1 MKKKILSILILI
13 VLLLNSSVLLV
24 ISEAASTISDQINS
38 EEEQK
43 IAETIIELASKKYI
57 NFDTTTPDSD
67 TGSKG
72 LLIEANV
79 KTGIKY
85 SEGEQ
90 YGPIKK
96 SVTIVQAPEIN
107 GLKPERAEVIVKS
120 TQATNGG
127 KSANYEYNS
136 STGSLKI
143 TAENNPGEDGN
154 IYSEYVENARDEYE
168 IIFIYDSDTYKEVR
182 GETEKYRLE
191 LLHTWDKIKKDL
203 NKNLKEILRF
213 DIKLYHVL
221 VVDKK
226 LDIIGM
232 KIPKSRRVNTI
243 TWGNRK
249 DSDNY
254 TLAIINIIEH
264 IVRKELATYKS
275 EYKDIVDAIIE
286 LAIDNELVS
295 RTLKKS
301 VYLRGDSSLKY
312 LKRQL
317 YPYFLMYLGYSKEE
331 ILNRM
336 MEDKIIFELDKYTFE
351 RGLATVDLKTFINFC
366 IKNQKHILK
375 IKELE
380 II

>member
-1 MKKKILSILILI
+1 MNLNFVLNDYVLIWNLLFGASI
-13 VLLLNSSVLLV
+13 SSNIQGFKQKLWKNYRHSYNDLYK
-24 ISEAASTISDQINS
+24 
-38 EEEQK
+38 EEEHILK
-43 IAETIIELASKKYI
+43 DPKNYIPDDDTIFDMVKASDI
-57 NFDTTTPDSD
+57 
-67 TGSKG
+67 
-72 LLIEANV
+72 
-79 KTGIKY
+79 
-85 SEGEQ
+85 
-90 YGPIKK
+90 
-96 SVTIVQAPEIN
+96 
-107 GLKPERAEVIVKS
+107 
-120 TQATNGG
+120 
-127 KSANYEYNS
+127 
-136 STGSLKI
+136 
-143 TAENNPGEDGN
+143 
-154 IYSEYVENARDEYE
+154 
-168 IIFIYDSDTYKEVR
+168 YKEIR
-182 GETEKYRLE
+182 EDTEKYRLE

-226 LDIIGM
+226 LDVIGM

-243 TWGNRK
+243 TWGNRA

-254 TLAIINIIEH
+254 ILAIINIIEH
-264 IVRKELATYKS
+264 IVRKELANYKS

-286 LAIDNELVS
+286 LAIDNELTS

>member
-1 MKKKILSILILI
+1 MNLNFVLNDYVLIWNLLFSASI
-13 VLLLNSSVLLV
+13 SSDIQAFKQKLWKNYRHSYNDLYK
-24 ISEAASTISDQINS
+24 
-38 EEEQK
+38 EEEHILK
-43 IAETIIELASKKYI
+43 EPKNYIPDDDTI
-57 NFDTTTPDSD
+57 FDMVRTSD
-67 TGSKG
+67 
-72 LLIEANV
+72 I
-79 KTGIKY
+79 
-85 SEGEQ
+85 
-90 YGPIKK
+90 
-96 SVTIVQAPEIN
+96 
-107 GLKPERAEVIVKS
+107 
-120 TQATNGG
+120 
-127 KSANYEYNS
+127 
-136 STGSLKI
+136 
-143 TAENNPGEDGN
+143 
-154 IYSEYVENARDEYE
+154 
-168 IIFIYDSDTYKEVR
+168 YKEIR
-182 GETEKYRLE
+182 EETEKYRLE

-226 LDIIGM
+226 LDVIGM

-243 TWGNRK
+243 TWGNRA

-264 IVRKELATYKS
+264 IVRKELANYKS

-286 LAIDNELVS
+286 LAIDNELTS
-295 RTLKKS
+295 RTLNKS

>member
-1 MKKKILSILILI
+1 MNLNFVLNDYVLIWNLLFGASI
-13 VLLLNSSVLLV
+13 SSNIQGFKQKLWKNYRHSYNDLYK
-24 ISEAASTISDQINS
+24 
-38 EEEQK
+38 EEEHILK
-43 IAETIIELASKKYI
+43 DPKNYIPDDDTIFDMVKASDI
-57 NFDTTTPDSD
+57 
-67 TGSKG
+67 
-72 LLIEANV
+72 
-79 KTGIKY
+79 
-85 SEGEQ
+85 
-90 YGPIKK
+90 
-96 SVTIVQAPEIN
+96 
-107 GLKPERAEVIVKS
+107 
-120 TQATNGG
+120 
-127 KSANYEYNS
+127 
-136 STGSLKI
+136 
-143 TAENNPGEDGN
+143 
-154 IYSEYVENARDEYE
+154 
-168 IIFIYDSDTYKEVR
+168 YKEIR
-182 GETEKYRLE
+182 EDTEKYRLE

-226 LDIIGM
+226 LDVIGM

-243 TWGNRK
+243 TWGNRT

-286 LAIDNELVS
+286 LAIDNELTS
-295 RTLKKS
+295 RTLNKS

>member
-1 MKKKILSILILI
+1 MNLNFVLNDYVLIWNLLFGASISSDIQSFKQKLWKNYRHSYNELYKEEELILKDPKNYI
-13 VLLLNSSVLLV
+13 PDDDTIFDMVK
-24 ISEAASTISDQINS
+24 ASDI
-38 EEEQK
+38 
-43 IAETIIELASKKYI
+43 
-57 NFDTTTPDSD
+57 
-67 TGSKG
+67 
-72 LLIEANV
+72 
-79 KTGIKY
+79 
-85 SEGEQ
+85 
-90 YGPIKK
+90 
-96 SVTIVQAPEIN
+96 
-107 GLKPERAEVIVKS
+107 
-120 TQATNGG
+120 
-127 KSANYEYNS
+127 
-136 STGSLKI
+136 
-143 TAENNPGEDGN
+143 
-154 IYSEYVENARDEYE
+154 
-168 IIFIYDSDTYKEVR
+168 YKEIR
-182 GETEKYRLE
+182 EETEKYRLD

-226 LDIIGM
+226 LDVIGM

-243 TWGNRK
+243 TWGNRV

-264 IVRKELATYKS
+264 IVRKELANYQV

-286 LAIDNELVS
+286 LAIDNELTS

>member
-1 MKKKILSILILI
+1 MNLNFVLNDYVLIWNLLFGASISSNIQCFKQKLWKNYRHSYNDLYKEEELILKDPKNYI
-13 VLLLNSSVLLV
+13 PADDTIFDMVK
-24 ISEAASTISDQINS
+24 ASDI
-38 EEEQK
+38 
-43 IAETIIELASKKYI
+43 
-57 NFDTTTPDSD
+57 
-67 TGSKG
+67 
-72 LLIEANV
+72 
-79 KTGIKY
+79 
-85 SEGEQ
+85 
-90 YGPIKK
+90 
-96 SVTIVQAPEIN
+96 
-107 GLKPERAEVIVKS
+107 
-120 TQATNGG
+120 
-127 KSANYEYNS
+127 
-136 STGSLKI
+136 
-143 TAENNPGEDGN
+143 
-154 IYSEYVENARDEYE
+154 
-168 IIFIYDSDTYKEVR
+168 YKEIR
-182 GETEKYRLE
+182 EDTEKYRLE

-226 LDIIGM
+226 LDVIGM
-232 KIPKSRRVNTI
+232 NIPKSKRVNTI
-243 TWGNRK
+243 TWGNRA

-286 LAIDNELVS
+286 LAIDNELTS
-295 RTLKKS
+295 RTLNKS

>member
-1 MKKKILSILILI
+1 MNLNFVLNDYVLIWNLLFGASI
-13 VLLLNSSVLLV
+13 SSDIQMFKQKLWKNYRHSYNDLYK
-24 ISEAASTISDQINS
+24 
-38 EEEQK
+38 EEEHILK
-43 IAETIIELASKKYI
+43 DPKNYIPDDDTIFDMVKASDI
-57 NFDTTTPDSD
+57 
-67 TGSKG
+67 
-72 LLIEANV
+72 
-79 KTGIKY
+79 
-85 SEGEQ
+85 
-90 YGPIKK
+90 
-96 SVTIVQAPEIN
+96 
-107 GLKPERAEVIVKS
+107 
-120 TQATNGG
+120 
-127 KSANYEYNS
+127 
-136 STGSLKI
+136 
-143 TAENNPGEDGN
+143 
-154 IYSEYVENARDEYE
+154 
-168 IIFIYDSDTYKEVR
+168 YKEIR
-182 GETEKYRLE
+182 EDTEKYRLE

-226 LDIIGM
+226 LDVIGM

-243 TWGNRK
+243 TWGNRV

-264 IVRKELATYKS
+264 IVRKELETYKS

-286 LAIDNELVS
+286 LAIDNELTS

-351 RGLATVDLKTFINFC
+351 RGLGTVDLKTFISFC

>member
-1 MKKKILSILILI
+1 MNLNFVLNDYVLIWNLLFSASI
-13 VLLLNSSVLLV
+13 SSNIQMFKQKLWKNYRHSYNDLFK
-24 ISEAASTISDQINS
+24 
-38 EEEQK
+38 EEEHILK
-43 IAETIIELASKKYI
+43 DPKNYIPDDDTIFDMVKASDI
-57 NFDTTTPDSD
+57 
-67 TGSKG
+67 
-72 LLIEANV
+72 
-79 KTGIKY
+79 
-85 SEGEQ
+85 
-90 YGPIKK
+90 
-96 SVTIVQAPEIN
+96 
-107 GLKPERAEVIVKS
+107 
-120 TQATNGG
+120 
-127 KSANYEYNS
+127 
-136 STGSLKI
+136 
-143 TAENNPGEDGN
+143 
-154 IYSEYVENARDEYE
+154 
-168 IIFIYDSDTYKEVR
+168 YKEIR
-182 GETEKYRLE
+182 EDTEKYRLE

-226 LDIIGM
+226 LDVIGM

-243 TWGNRK
+243 TWGNRV

-264 IVRKELATYKS
+264 IVRKELANYKS

-286 LAIDNELVS
+286 LAIDNELTS

-351 RGLATVDLKTFINFC
+351 RQLATVDLKTFINFC

>member
-1 MKKKILSILILI
+1 MNLNFVLNDYVLIWNLLFSASISSNIQMFKQKLWKNYRHSYNDLYKEEELILKDPKNYI
-13 VLLLNSSVLLV
+13 PADDTIFDMVK
-24 ISEAASTISDQINS
+24 ASDI
-38 EEEQK
+38 
-43 IAETIIELASKKYI
+43 
-57 NFDTTTPDSD
+57 
-67 TGSKG
+67 
-72 LLIEANV
+72 
-79 KTGIKY
+79 
-85 SEGEQ
+85 
-90 YGPIKK
+90 
-96 SVTIVQAPEIN
+96 
-107 GLKPERAEVIVKS
+107 
-120 TQATNGG
+120 
-127 KSANYEYNS
+127 
-136 STGSLKI
+136 
-143 TAENNPGEDGN
+143 
-154 IYSEYVENARDEYE
+154 
-168 IIFIYDSDTYKEVR
+168 YKEIR
-182 GETEKYRLE
+182 EDTEKYRLE

-226 LDIIGM
+226 LDVIGM

-243 TWGNRK
+243 TWGNRV

-264 IVRKELATYKS
+264 IVRKELANYKS

-286 LAIDNELVS
+286 LAIDNELTS

-351 RGLATVDLKTFINFC
+351 RQLATVDLKTFINFC

>member
-1 MKKKILSILILI
+1 MNLNFVLNDYVLIWNLLFGASISSNIQGFKQKLWKNYRHSYNDLYKEEELILKDPKNYI
-13 VLLLNSSVLLV
+13 P
-24 ISEAASTISDQINS
+24 ADDTI
-38 EEEQK
+38 
-43 IAETIIELASKKYI
+43 
-57 NFDTTTPDSD
+57 FDM
-67 TGSKG
+67 
-72 LLIEANV
+72 V
-79 KTGIKY
+79 KT
-85 SEGEQ
+85 
-90 YGPIKK
+90 
-96 SVTIVQAPEIN
+96 
-107 GLKPERAEVIVKS
+107 
-120 TQATNGG
+120 
-127 KSANYEYNS
+127 
-136 STGSLKI
+136 
-143 TAENNPGEDGN
+143 
-154 IYSEYVENARDEYE
+154 
-168 IIFIYDSDTYKEVR
+168 SDIYKEIR
-182 GETEKYRLE
+182 EDTEKYRLE

-226 LDIIGM
+226 LDVIGM

-286 LAIDNELVS
+286 LAIDNELTS
-295 RTLKKS
+295 RTLNKS

>member
-1 MKKKILSILILI
+1 MNLNFVLNDYVLIWNLLFGASI
-13 VLLLNSSVLLV
+13 SSNIQGFKQKLWKNYRHSYNDLYK
-24 ISEAASTISDQINS
+24 
-38 EEEQK
+38 EEEHILK
-43 IAETIIELASKKYI
+43 DPKNYIPDDDTIFDMVKASDI
-57 NFDTTTPDSD
+57 
-67 TGSKG
+67 
-72 LLIEANV
+72 
-79 KTGIKY
+79 
-85 SEGEQ
+85 
-90 YGPIKK
+90 
-96 SVTIVQAPEIN
+96 
-107 GLKPERAEVIVKS
+107 
-120 TQATNGG
+120 
-127 KSANYEYNS
+127 
-136 STGSLKI
+136 
-143 TAENNPGEDGN
+143 
-154 IYSEYVENARDEYE
+154 
-168 IIFIYDSDTYKEVR
+168 YKEIR
-182 GETEKYRLE
+182 EDTEKYRLE

-226 LDIIGM
+226 LDVIGM

-264 IVRKELATYKS
+264 IVRKELANYKS

-286 LAIDNELVS
+286 LAIDNELTS
-295 RTLKKS
+295 RTLNKS

>member
-1 MKKKILSILILI
+1 MNLNFVLNDYVLIWNLLFSASI
-13 VLLLNSSVLLV
+13 SSNIQMFKQKLWKNYRHSYNDLFK
-24 ISEAASTISDQINS
+24 
-38 EEEQK
+38 EEEHILK
-43 IAETIIELASKKYI
+43 DPKNYIPDDDTIFDMVKASDI
-57 NFDTTTPDSD
+57 
-67 TGSKG
+67 
-72 LLIEANV
+72 
-79 KTGIKY
+79 
-85 SEGEQ
+85 
-90 YGPIKK
+90 
-96 SVTIVQAPEIN
+96 
-107 GLKPERAEVIVKS
+107 
-120 TQATNGG
+120 
-127 KSANYEYNS
+127 
-136 STGSLKI
+136 
-143 TAENNPGEDGN
+143 
-154 IYSEYVENARDEYE
+154 
-168 IIFIYDSDTYKEVR
+168 YKEIR
-182 GETEKYRLE
+182 EDTEKYRLE

-221 VVDKK
+221 IVDKK
-226 LDIIGM
+226 LDVIGM

-243 TWGNRK
+243 TWGNRV

-286 LAIDNELVS
+286 LAIDNELTS

>member
-1 MKKKILSILILI
+1 MNLNFVLNDYVLIWNLLFSASISSDIQSFKQKLWKNYRHSYNELYKEEELILKDPKNYI
-13 VLLLNSSVLLV
+13 PDDDTIFDMVK
-24 ISEAASTISDQINS
+24 ASDI
-38 EEEQK
+38 
-43 IAETIIELASKKYI
+43 Y
-57 NFDTTTPDSD
+57 
-67 TGSKG
+67 KG
-72 LLIEANV
+72 IRE
-79 KTGIKY
+79 
-85 SEGEQ
+85 
-90 YGPIKK
+90 
-96 SVTIVQAPEIN
+96 
-107 GLKPERAEVIVKS
+107 
-120 TQATNGG
+120 
-127 KSANYEYNS
+127 
-136 STGSLKI
+136 
-143 TAENNPGEDGN
+143 
-154 IYSEYVENARDEYE
+154 
-168 IIFIYDSDTYKEVR
+168 
-182 GETEKYRLE
+182 ETEKYRLD

-226 LDIIGM
+226 LDVIGM

-243 TWGNRK
+243 TWGNRV
-249 DSDNY
+249 DGDNY

-264 IVRKELATYKS
+264 IVRKELANYQV

-286 LAIDNELVS
+286 LAIDNELTS

>member
-1 MKKKILSILILI
+1 MNLNFVLNDYVLIWNLLFSASI
-13 VLLLNSSVLLV
+13 SSNIQMFKQKLWKNYRHSYNDLFK
-24 ISEAASTISDQINS
+24 
-38 EEEQK
+38 EEEHILK
-43 IAETIIELASKKYI
+43 DPKNYIPDDDTIFDMVKASDI
-57 NFDTTTPDSD
+57 
-67 TGSKG
+67 
-72 LLIEANV
+72 
-79 KTGIKY
+79 
-85 SEGEQ
+85 
-90 YGPIKK
+90 
-96 SVTIVQAPEIN
+96 
-107 GLKPERAEVIVKS
+107 
-120 TQATNGG
+120 
-127 KSANYEYNS
+127 
-136 STGSLKI
+136 
-143 TAENNPGEDGN
+143 
-154 IYSEYVENARDEYE
+154 
-168 IIFIYDSDTYKEVR
+168 YKEIR
-182 GETEKYRLE
+182 EDTEKYRLE

-221 VVDKK
+221 IVDKK
-226 LDIIGM
+226 LDVIGM

-243 TWGNRK
+243 TWGNRV

-264 IVRKELATYKS
+264 IVRKELANYKS

-286 LAIDNELVS
+286 LAIDNELTS

-312 LKRQL
+312 FKRQL

>member
-1 MKKKILSILILI
+1 MNLNFVLNDYVLIWNLLFGASI
-13 VLLLNSSVLLV
+13 SSNIQGFKQKLWKNYRHSYNDLYK
-24 ISEAASTISDQINS
+24 
-38 EEEQK
+38 EEEHILK
-43 IAETIIELASKKYI
+43 DPKNYIPDDDTI
-57 NFDTTTPDSD
+57 FDM
-67 TGSKG
+67 
-72 LLIEANV
+72 V
-79 KTGIKY
+79 KT
-85 SEGEQ
+85 
-90 YGPIKK
+90 
-96 SVTIVQAPEIN
+96 
-107 GLKPERAEVIVKS
+107 
-120 TQATNGG
+120 
-127 KSANYEYNS
+127 
-136 STGSLKI
+136 
-143 TAENNPGEDGN
+143 
-154 IYSEYVENARDEYE
+154 
-168 IIFIYDSDTYKEVR
+168 SDIYKEIR
-182 GETEKYRLE
+182 EDTEKYRLE

-226 LDIIGM
+226 LDVIGM

-243 TWGNRK
+243 TWGNRV

-264 IVRKELATYKS
+264 IVRKELANYQV

-286 LAIDNELVS
+286 LAIDNELTS

>member
-1 MKKKILSILILI
+1 MNLNFVLNDYVLIWNLLFGASI
-13 VLLLNSSVLLV
+13 SSNIQGFKQKLWKNYRHSYNDLYK
-24 ISEAASTISDQINS
+24 
-38 EEEQK
+38 EEEHILK
-43 IAETIIELASKKYI
+43 DPKNYIPDDDTIFDMVKASDI
-57 NFDTTTPDSD
+57 
-67 TGSKG
+67 
-72 LLIEANV
+72 
-79 KTGIKY
+79 
-85 SEGEQ
+85 
-90 YGPIKK
+90 
-96 SVTIVQAPEIN
+96 
-107 GLKPERAEVIVKS
+107 
-120 TQATNGG
+120 
-127 KSANYEYNS
+127 
-136 STGSLKI
+136 
-143 TAENNPGEDGN
+143 
-154 IYSEYVENARDEYE
+154 
-168 IIFIYDSDTYKEVR
+168 YKEIK
-182 GETEKYRLE
+182 EDTEKYRLE

-226 LDIIGM
+226 LDVIGM
-232 KIPKSRRVNTI
+232 DIPKSRRVNTI
-243 TWGNRK
+243 TWGNRV

-286 LAIDNELVS
+286 LAIDNELTS
-295 RTLKKS
+295 RTLNKS

>member
-1 MKKKILSILILI
+1 MNLNFVLNDYVLIWNLLFGASI
-13 VLLLNSSVLLV
+13 SSNIQGFKQKLWKNYRHSYNELYK
-24 ISEAASTISDQINS
+24 
-38 EEEQK
+38 EEEHILK
-43 IAETIIELASKKYI
+43 DPKNYIPDDDTIFDMVKASDI
-57 NFDTTTPDSD
+57 
-67 TGSKG
+67 
-72 LLIEANV
+72 
-79 KTGIKY
+79 
-85 SEGEQ
+85 
-90 YGPIKK
+90 
-96 SVTIVQAPEIN
+96 
-107 GLKPERAEVIVKS
+107 
-120 TQATNGG
+120 
-127 KSANYEYNS
+127 
-136 STGSLKI
+136 
-143 TAENNPGEDGN
+143 
-154 IYSEYVENARDEYE
+154 
-168 IIFIYDSDTYKEVR
+168 YKEIR
-182 GETEKYRLE
+182 EDTEKYRLE

-226 LDIIGM
+226 LDVIGM

-243 TWGNRK
+243 TWGNRA

-286 LAIDNELVS
+286 LAIDNELTS

>member
-1 MKKKILSILILI
+1 MNLNFVLNDYVLIWNLLFSASISSDIQSFKQKLWKNYRHSYNELYKEEELILKDPKNYI
-13 VLLLNSSVLLV
+13 PDDDTIFDMVK
-24 ISEAASTISDQINS
+24 ASDI
-38 EEEQK
+38 
-43 IAETIIELASKKYI
+43 
-57 NFDTTTPDSD
+57 
-67 TGSKG
+67 
-72 LLIEANV
+72 
-79 KTGIKY
+79 
-85 SEGEQ
+85 
-90 YGPIKK
+90 
-96 SVTIVQAPEIN
+96 
-107 GLKPERAEVIVKS
+107 
-120 TQATNGG
+120 
-127 KSANYEYNS
+127 
-136 STGSLKI
+136 
-143 TAENNPGEDGN
+143 
-154 IYSEYVENARDEYE
+154 
-168 IIFIYDSDTYKEVR
+168 YKEIR
-182 GETEKYRLE
+182 EETEKYRLD

-226 LDIIGM
+226 LDVIGM

-243 TWGNRK
+243 TWGNRV

-264 IVRKELATYKS
+264 IVRKELANYQV

-286 LAIDNELVS
+286 LAIDNELTS

>member
-1 MKKKILSILILI
+1 MNLNFVLNDYVLIWNLLFGASI
-13 VLLLNSSVLLV
+13 SSNIQGFKQKLWKNYRHSYNDLYK
-24 ISEAASTISDQINS
+24 
-38 EEEQK
+38 EEEHILK
-43 IAETIIELASKKYI
+43 DPKNYIPDDDTIFDMVKASDI
-57 NFDTTTPDSD
+57 
-67 TGSKG
+67 
-72 LLIEANV
+72 
-79 KTGIKY
+79 
-85 SEGEQ
+85 
-90 YGPIKK
+90 
-96 SVTIVQAPEIN
+96 
-107 GLKPERAEVIVKS
+107 
-120 TQATNGG
+120 
-127 KSANYEYNS
+127 
-136 STGSLKI
+136 
-143 TAENNPGEDGN
+143 
-154 IYSEYVENARDEYE
+154 
-168 IIFIYDSDTYKEVR
+168 YKEIR
-182 GETEKYRLE
+182 EDTEKYRLE

-221 VVDKK
+221 IVDKK
-226 LDIIGM
+226 LDVIGM

-243 TWGNRK
+243 TWGNRV

-264 IVRKELATYKS
+264 IVRKELANYKS

-286 LAIDNELVS
+286 LAIDNELTS
-295 RTLKKS
+295 RTLNKS

>member
-1 MKKKILSILILI
+1 MNLNFVLNDYVLIWNLLFGASISSNIQMFKQKLWKNYRHSYNDLYKEEELILKDPKNYI
-13 VLLLNSSVLLV
+13 PADDTIFDMVK
-24 ISEAASTISDQINS
+24 ASDI
-38 EEEQK
+38 
-43 IAETIIELASKKYI
+43 
-57 NFDTTTPDSD
+57 
-67 TGSKG
+67 
-72 LLIEANV
+72 
-79 KTGIKY
+79 
-85 SEGEQ
+85 
-90 YGPIKK
+90 
-96 SVTIVQAPEIN
+96 
-107 GLKPERAEVIVKS
+107 
-120 TQATNGG
+120 
-127 KSANYEYNS
+127 
-136 STGSLKI
+136 
-143 TAENNPGEDGN
+143 
-154 IYSEYVENARDEYE
+154 
-168 IIFIYDSDTYKEVR
+168 YKEIR
-182 GETEKYRLE
+182 EDTEKYRLE

-226 LDIIGM
+226 LDVIGM

-243 TWGNRK
+243 TWGNRN

-286 LAIDNELVS
+286 LAIDNELTS
-295 RTLKKS
+295 RTLNKS

>member
-1 MKKKILSILILI
+1 MNLNFVLNDYVLIWNLLFGASISSNIQGFKQKLWKNYRHSYNDLYKEEELILKDPKNYI
-13 VLLLNSSVLLV
+13 PADDTIFDMVK
-24 ISEAASTISDQINS
+24 ASDI
-38 EEEQK
+38 
-43 IAETIIELASKKYI
+43 
-57 NFDTTTPDSD
+57 
-67 TGSKG
+67 
-72 LLIEANV
+72 
-79 KTGIKY
+79 
-85 SEGEQ
+85 
-90 YGPIKK
+90 
-96 SVTIVQAPEIN
+96 
-107 GLKPERAEVIVKS
+107 
-120 TQATNGG
+120 
-127 KSANYEYNS
+127 
-136 STGSLKI
+136 
-143 TAENNPGEDGN
+143 
-154 IYSEYVENARDEYE
+154 
-168 IIFIYDSDTYKEVR
+168 YKEIR
-182 GETEKYRLE
+182 EDTEKYRLE

-221 VVDKK
+221 IVDKK
-226 LDIIGM
+226 LDVIGM

-243 TWGNRK
+243 TWGNRV

-264 IVRKELATYKS
+264 IVRKELANYKS

-286 LAIDNELVS
+286 LAIDNELTS
-295 RTLKKS
+295 RTLNKS
-301 VYLRGDSSLKY
+301 VYIRGDGSLKY

-351 RGLATVDLKTFINFC
+351 RQLATVDLKTFINFC

>member
-1 MKKKILSILILI
+1 MNLNFVLNDYVLIWNLLFGASI
-13 VLLLNSSVLLV
+13 SSNIQMFKQKLWKNYRHSYNDLFK
-24 ISEAASTISDQINS
+24 
-38 EEEQK
+38 EEEHILK
-43 IAETIIELASKKYI
+43 DPKNYIPDDDTIFDMVKASDI
-57 NFDTTTPDSD
+57 
-67 TGSKG
+67 
-72 LLIEANV
+72 
-79 KTGIKY
+79 
-85 SEGEQ
+85 
-90 YGPIKK
+90 
-96 SVTIVQAPEIN
+96 
-107 GLKPERAEVIVKS
+107 
-120 TQATNGG
+120 
-127 KSANYEYNS
+127 
-136 STGSLKI
+136 
-143 TAENNPGEDGN
+143 
-154 IYSEYVENARDEYE
+154 
-168 IIFIYDSDTYKEVR
+168 YKEIR
-182 GETEKYRLE
+182 EDTEKYRLE

-226 LDIIGM
+226 LDVIGT

-243 TWGNRK
+243 TWGNRV

-286 LAIDNELVS
+286 LAIDNELTS

>member
-1 MKKKILSILILI
+1 MNLNFVLNDYVLIWNLLFGASI
-13 VLLLNSSVLLV
+13 SSNIQGFKQKLWKNYRHSYNDLFK
-24 ISEAASTISDQINS
+24 
-38 EEEQK
+38 EEEHILK
-43 IAETIIELASKKYI
+43 DPKNYIPDDDTIFDMVKASDI
-57 NFDTTTPDSD
+57 
-67 TGSKG
+67 
-72 LLIEANV
+72 
-79 KTGIKY
+79 
-85 SEGEQ
+85 
-90 YGPIKK
+90 
-96 SVTIVQAPEIN
+96 
-107 GLKPERAEVIVKS
+107 
-120 TQATNGG
+120 
-127 KSANYEYNS
+127 
-136 STGSLKI
+136 
-143 TAENNPGEDGN
+143 
-154 IYSEYVENARDEYE
+154 
-168 IIFIYDSDTYKEVR
+168 YKEIR
-182 GETEKYRLE
+182 EDTEKYRLE

-226 LDIIGM
+226 LDVIGM

-243 TWGNRK
+243 TWGNRV

-264 IVRKELATYKS
+264 IVRKELANYKS

-286 LAIDNELVS
+286 LAIDNELTS
-295 RTLKKS
+295 RTLNKS

>member
-1 MKKKILSILILI
+1 MNLNFVLNDYVLIWNLLFSASISSDIQSFKQKLWKNYRHSYNELYKEEELILKDPKNYI
-13 VLLLNSSVLLV
+13 PDDDTIFDMVK
-24 ISEAASTISDQINS
+24 ASDI
-38 EEEQK
+38 
-43 IAETIIELASKKYI
+43 Y
-57 NFDTTTPDSD
+57 
-67 TGSKG
+67 KG
-72 LLIEANV
+72 IRE
-79 KTGIKY
+79 
-85 SEGEQ
+85 
-90 YGPIKK
+90 
-96 SVTIVQAPEIN
+96 
-107 GLKPERAEVIVKS
+107 
-120 TQATNGG
+120 
-127 KSANYEYNS
+127 
-136 STGSLKI
+136 
-143 TAENNPGEDGN
+143 
-154 IYSEYVENARDEYE
+154 
-168 IIFIYDSDTYKEVR
+168 
-182 GETEKYRLE
+182 ETEKYRLD

-226 LDIIGM
+226 LDVIGM

-243 TWGNRK
+243 TWGNRV

-264 IVRKELATYKS
+264 IIRKELANYQV

-286 LAIDNELVS
+286 LAIDNELTS

>member
-1 MKKKILSILILI
+1 MNLNFVLNDYVLIWNLLFSASISSDIQSFKQKLWKNYRHSYNELYKEEELILKDPKNYI
-13 VLLLNSSVLLV
+13 PDDDTIFDMVK
-24 ISEAASTISDQINS
+24 ASDI
-38 EEEQK
+38 
-43 IAETIIELASKKYI
+43 Y
-57 NFDTTTPDSD
+57 
-67 TGSKG
+67 KG
-72 LLIEANV
+72 IRE
-79 KTGIKY
+79 
-85 SEGEQ
+85 
-90 YGPIKK
+90 
-96 SVTIVQAPEIN
+96 
-107 GLKPERAEVIVKS
+107 
-120 TQATNGG
+120 
-127 KSANYEYNS
+127 
-136 STGSLKI
+136 
-143 TAENNPGEDGN
+143 
-154 IYSEYVENARDEYE
+154 
-168 IIFIYDSDTYKEVR
+168 
-182 GETEKYRLE
+182 ETEKYRLD

-226 LDIIGM
+226 LDVIGM

-243 TWGNRK
+243 TWGNRV

-264 IVRKELATYKS
+264 IVRKELANYQV

-286 LAIDNELVS
+286 LAIDNELTS
-295 RTLKKS
+295 RALNKS

>member
-1 MKKKILSILILI
+1 MNLNFVLNDYVLIWNLLFSASI
-13 VLLLNSSVLLV
+13 SSDIQAFKQKLWKNYRHSYNDLYK
-24 ISEAASTISDQINS
+24 
-38 EEEQK
+38 EEEHILK
-43 IAETIIELASKKYI
+43 EPKNYIPDDDTI
-57 NFDTTTPDSD
+57 FDMVRTSD
-67 TGSKG
+67 
-72 LLIEANV
+72 I
-79 KTGIKY
+79 
-85 SEGEQ
+85 
-90 YGPIKK
+90 
-96 SVTIVQAPEIN
+96 
-107 GLKPERAEVIVKS
+107 
-120 TQATNGG
+120 
-127 KSANYEYNS
+127 
-136 STGSLKI
+136 
-143 TAENNPGEDGN
+143 
-154 IYSEYVENARDEYE
+154 
-168 IIFIYDSDTYKEVR
+168 YKEIR
-182 GETEKYRLE
+182 EETEKYRLE

-226 LDIIGM
+226 LDVIGM

-243 TWGNRK
+243 TWGNRV

-286 LAIDNELVS
+286 LAIDNELTS
-295 RTLKKS
+295 RALNKS

>member
-1 MKKKILSILILI
+1 MNLNFVLNDYVLIWNLLFSASISSDIQSFKQKLWKNYRHSYNELYKEEELILKDPKNYI
-13 VLLLNSSVLLV
+13 PDDDTIFDMVK
-24 ISEAASTISDQINS
+24 ASDI
-38 EEEQK
+38 
-43 IAETIIELASKKYI
+43 Y
-57 NFDTTTPDSD
+57 
-67 TGSKG
+67 KG
-72 LLIEANV
+72 IRE
-79 KTGIKY
+79 
-85 SEGEQ
+85 
-90 YGPIKK
+90 
-96 SVTIVQAPEIN
+96 
-107 GLKPERAEVIVKS
+107 
-120 TQATNGG
+120 
-127 KSANYEYNS
+127 
-136 STGSLKI
+136 
-143 TAENNPGEDGN
+143 
-154 IYSEYVENARDEYE
+154 
-168 IIFIYDSDTYKEVR
+168 
-182 GETEKYRLE
+182 ETEKYRLD

-226 LDIIGM
+226 LDVIGM
-232 KIPKSRRVNTI
+232 TLPKSRRVNTI
-243 TWGNRK
+243 TWGNRV

-264 IVRKELATYKS
+264 ILRKELASYEV

-295 RTLKKS
+295 RTLNKS
-301 VYLRGDSSLKY
+301 VYLRGDNSLKY